1 VVSLPE
7 LISIVGASR
16 ALKVSET
23 TVRRLIDRKELK
35 AIRVGGQWRID
46 TVAIQRYRDRDV

>member
-1 VVSLPE
+1 MVSLPE
-7 LISIVGASR
+7 LLSIVGASR
-16 ALKVSET
+16 ALNVSET

-46 TVAIQRYRDRDV
+46 TVVIQRYLDRDV